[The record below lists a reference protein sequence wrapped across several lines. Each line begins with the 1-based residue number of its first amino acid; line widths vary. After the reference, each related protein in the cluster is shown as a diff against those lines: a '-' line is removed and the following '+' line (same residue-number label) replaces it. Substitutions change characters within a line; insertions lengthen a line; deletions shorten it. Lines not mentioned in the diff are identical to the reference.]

1 MDNRELYHWGVKGM
15 KWGVRRYQN
24 KDGSLTPTGRKRV
37 SASED
42 SIKVN
47 KIRNKSI
54 SEMSNQELRDANN
67 RLQLERQY
75 KDLTKKK
82 SKGQKIVSAFI
93 KTAGTIVAVEAAAR
107 TYKRVGEGVIDK
119 IGDWVVRDIKF

>member
-15 KWGVRRYQN
+15 KWGVRRN
-24 KDGSLTPTGRKRV
+24 RNNP
-37 SASED
+37 SED
-42 SIKVN
+42 SAKVQR
-47 KIRNKSI
+47 IRKKSVT
-54 SEMSNQELRDANN
+54 EMSNQELRDANN

-93 KTAGTIVAVEAAAR
+93 KTAGTIVAVEAAAK
-107 TYKRVGEGVIDK
+107 TYKRVGDLAINK